1 MMPAGQITVSPPSN
15 KWSPPRAA
23 FLLAALLAVP
33 SAVLAAP
40 AGNGLPTEHGSAG
53 AALDPTK
60 AMMWKY
66 VAACALRPDQSL
78 SNPKDPKDGPFP
90 GRLGLAPEWLES
102 TCDEAC
108 RQKVSAC
115 LLALTNRT
123 GKHVQLS
130 LLSASP
136 RMSAALRPGDTD
148 RAFPFQE
155 GVFFGDIF
163 RGQGYVCH
171 GRDDRKGPQ
180 VKRFCAAEPASCNGL
195 FTFTDVGPC
204 QDACTLTCGRLP
216 DGTERCPAAQ
226 CRSPDGKTWDY
237 PLTPY
242 LRNAIEA
249 GNADQLTGGK
259 SDERQALILS
269 APATAVYQNIDFG
282 PAAAAHHTLIVAG
295 TTGAPLAIEVFT
307 KGKRLGAGTLLPR
320 KSAAKLTLDTAALT
334 GAHPLELHLKAT
346 GPATL
351 TTIELR

>member
-1 MMPAGQITVSPPSN
+1 M
-15 KWSPPRAA
+15 R
-23 FLLAALLAVP
+23 AALL
-33 SAVLAAP
+33 
-40 AGNGLPTEHGSAG
+40 G
-53 AALDPTK
+53 AALVASPPAARAAPLQNGLSTERETTGRALDPSK

-78 SNPKDPKDGPFP
+78 SNPKDPLDGPFP

-123 GKHVQLS
+123 GKHVQVS

-136 RMSAALRPGDTD
+136 RMSAGLRPGATD
-148 RAFPFQE
+148 GAFPFQE
-155 GVFFGDIF
+155 GAFFGDVF

-171 GRDDRKGPQ
+171 GRDERKGPQ

-195 FTFTDVGPC
+195 FTFNDVGAC
-204 QDACTLTCGRLP
+204 KDACTLTCSRLP
-216 DGTERCPAAQ
+216 DGSERCPAAQ

-242 LRNAIEA
+242 LRNVLEA
-249 GNADQLTGGK
+249 GNADQLTGGT
-259 SDERQALILS
+259 SDDQQALVLS
-269 APATAVYQNIDFG
+269 GPATALYQNVDFG
-282 PAAAAHHTLIVAG
+282 LAASPHHTLIVTG
-295 TTGAPLAIEVFT
+295 TTKAPLAIEVT
-307 KGKRLGAGTLLPR
+307 ADGKRLGTGTLQPR
-320 KSAAKLTLDTAALT
+320 KIHTTPGATSVARVTLATAGLA
-334 GAHPLELHLKAT
+334 GPQPLELHLKAT
-346 GPATL
+346 APAAL

>member
-1 MMPAGQITVSPPSN
+1 MVNVLSKVWSKSGAAFVVAALIAVTAGA
-15 KWSPPRAA
+15 RAA
-23 FLLAALLAVP
+23 AVP
-33 SAVLAAP
+33 
-40 AGNGLPTEHGSAG
+40 NGLPAEHGSTG
-53 AALDPTK
+53 GVLDPTR

-123 GKHVQLS
+123 GKHVQVS

-136 RMSAALRPGDTD
+136 KMSAALRPGEPD

-155 GVFFGDIF
+155 GAFFGDVF
-163 RGQGYVCH
+163 RQQGYVCH

-180 VKRFCAAEPASCNGL
+180 VKRFCAAEPASCSGL
-195 FTFTDVGPC
+195 FTFTDAGRC
-204 QDACTLTCGRLP
+204 QDACTLTCSRLP

-226 CRSPDGKTWDY
+226 CRSPDGKTWDF

-249 GNADQLTGGK
+249 GNADEMTGAT
-259 SDERQALILS
+259 SDDRQALVLS
-269 APATAVYQNIDFG
+269 APATATYQNIDFG
-282 PAAAAHHTLIVAG
+282 PTAAARRTLVITG
-295 TTGAPLAIEVFT
+295 TTKAPLPIQVMVN
-307 KGKRLGAGTLLPR
+307 GKRVG
-320 KSAAKLTLDTAALT
+320 T
-334 GAHPLELHLKAT
+334 GALQPKKSEARLPLDATGLAGAQTVELELKAT
-346 GPATL
+346 GPGKIVTL
-351 TTIELR
+351 ELR